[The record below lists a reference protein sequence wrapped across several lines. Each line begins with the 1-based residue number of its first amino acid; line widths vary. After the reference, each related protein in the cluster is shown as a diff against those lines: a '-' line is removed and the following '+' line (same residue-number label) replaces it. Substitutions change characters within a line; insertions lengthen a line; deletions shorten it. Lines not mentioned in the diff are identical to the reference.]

1 VGVEGQQ
8 SDFDYGTC
16 PKVWVAFNPETLSK
30 IFDPLRSDM
39 KTHQQFGCA
48 MHRTPKN
55 HGLEQQQ
62 VLRLR
67 KSRNSKKEFWSSM

>member
-1 VGVEGQQ
+1 
-8 SDFDYGTC
+8 
-16 PKVWVAFNPETLSK
+16 
-30 IFDPLRSDM
+30 M

-67 KSRNSKKEFWSSM
+67 KSRNSKKEFWSSL